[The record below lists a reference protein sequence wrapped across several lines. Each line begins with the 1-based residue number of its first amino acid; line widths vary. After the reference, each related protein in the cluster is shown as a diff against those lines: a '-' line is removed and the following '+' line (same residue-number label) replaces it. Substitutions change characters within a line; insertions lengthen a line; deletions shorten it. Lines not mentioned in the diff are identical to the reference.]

1 MGKPMGKPMGTPMGK
16 PMGYPWYPWYHG
28 THVER
33 GPGIIDPRSGKGRGR
48 VGEDSSRA
56 RGLPNGSKIHEKGQ
70 QTSLGSNTPR
80 VRRIIQLKAPLGE
93 PPPPLVL
100 SPAIC
105 GRRLWQA
112 FRADLG
118 QEGREGWENQGSQER
133 AESSHKTG
141 PDRP

>member
-1 MGKPMGKPMGTPMGK
+1 MGQPMGKLMGTPMGTPMGK

-48 VGEDSSRA
+48 VGEGSSRA

-80 VRRIIQLKAPLGE
+80 VRRIVGRFAETAAPSEGQGGWCPELGSQFQAELGHNLRDGLKA
-93 PPPPLVL
+93 
-100 SPAIC
+100 
-105 GRRLWQA
+105 
-112 FRADLG
+112 
-118 QEGREGWENQGSQER
+118 
-133 AESSHKTG
+133 
-141 PDRP
+141 